1 MAVAGVLARCFLAQ
15 GFLAQG
21 FLAQGFLAQGTL
33 RRALAAFL
41 CLACLFAGSASAH
54 DFDRAAELKRY
65 RAWLTVFTQDMD
77 RLAAARG
84 PLNDAQ
90 LDAMFDKS
98 VVPGSRAAG
107 FIRQAFTRQS
117 GDGDYRPQYGPRSV
131 FLGVL
136 ASGIPAGQGGTY
148 PESDAAFKGT
158 DLIVWYLHVDVGDMT
173 NTYLL
178 SSGHFTPYRLPPA
191 GTLERKAYP
200 FLLMESRDGT
210 LRLGGVSAELWG
222 LVAWLHNAAN

>member
-1 MAVAGVLARCFLAQ
+1 MAALFRQGFLAQ

-21 FLAQGFLAQGTL
+21 FLAQGFL
-33 RRALAAFL
+33 RRALAACL
-41 CLACLFAGSASAH
+41 CLAWLFAGSASAE

-65 RAWLTVFTQDMD
+65 RTWLAVFTQDMD
-77 RLAAARG
+77 RLAAARS

-90 LDAMFDKS
+90 LDTLFEKS

-107 FIRQAFTRQS
+107 FIREAFTRRNS
-117 GDGDYRPQYGPRSV
+117 NGDYRPQYGPRPV

-148 PESDAAFKGT
+148 PESDAAFKGA
-158 DLIVWYLHVDVGDMT
+158 DLTVWYLHVDVGDMT

-191 GTLERKAYP
+191 GTFERNAYP
-200 FLLMESRDGT
+200 FLLMESRGGA
-210 LRLGGVSAELWG
+210 LRLGGVSTELWG